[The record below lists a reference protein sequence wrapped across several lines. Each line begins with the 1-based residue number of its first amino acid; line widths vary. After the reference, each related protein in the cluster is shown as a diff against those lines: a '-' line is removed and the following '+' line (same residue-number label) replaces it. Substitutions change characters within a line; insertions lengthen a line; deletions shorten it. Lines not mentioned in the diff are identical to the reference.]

1 MWIGIAALN
10 LAFAVVLGAFGAHGL
25 KNFATPEQLLWWHTA
40 TQYFF
45 YHALGLLVLAVLK
58 LSTPAF
64 PIQQPFLLLQ
74 SGIILFCGSLYMMTL
89 GLPKFLGAI
98 TPVGGAL
105 MIFGW
110 LALAWHAMKFTK

>member
-1 MWIGIAALN
+1 
-10 LAFAVVLGAFGAHGL
+10 
-25 KNFATPEQLLWWHTA
+25 
-40 TQYFF
+40 
-45 YHALGLLVLAVLK
+45 
-58 LSTPAF
+58 
-64 PIQQPFLLLQ
+64 
-74 SGIILFCGSLYMMTL
+74 MMTL